1 MSGVCEEDDVGTDP
15 DMGVREEDEV
25 CTAPDVGALA
35 GVGKRSAP
43 ESAPGLFSLKD
54 MGFLPLNWSSP
65 SDATHR
71 MRSRC
76 FYQYIH
82 LRNSCEELPQE
93 AFDTSNAAG
102 EFPGTSVEEST
113 LMEKTHRVT
122 G

>member
-65 SDATHR
+65 SDATP
-71 MRSRC
+71 SDE
-76 FYQYIH
+76 I
-82 LRNSCEELPQE
+82 LLLLPIY
-93 AFDTSNAAG
+93 
-102 EFPGTSVEEST
+102 T
-113 LMEKTHRVT
+113 LT
-122 G
+122 